1 MAELKYADIFSQ
13 HIIDMYE
20 QELKSNALFNSNGD
34 IQITNGKQIKLP
46 KLSVSGYKDHSRTSM
61 GFNAGTYSNDYEV
74 KVLDH
79 DRDIEFAIDPLD
91 IDETNMVVSIANI
104 QKRFETTQA
113 IPELDCYTFSKV
125 YTEAVRAG
133 ASVSTTEI
141 TSANVINDFDERL
154 AELEDAGVPL
164 DRVVMYVT
172 PAYKA
177 LLKEAFTRSYPNG
190 DKGMDRRI
198 HSIDDIN
205 TIITVP
211 SARLKTAYNFT
222 NGCVA
227 DTNAGQI
234 NYIMIDPEAQ
244 VSRVKYSYINVF
256 TPGHDSRTADKYV
269 YQNRKFNGT
278 FALDPLMKVA
288 CKINYTPKSSS

>member
-20 QELKSNALFNSNGD
+20 TELKSNALFNSNGD
-34 IQITNGKQIKLP
+34 IQIVNGKQIKLP

-91 IDETNMVVSIANI
+91 VDETNLVVSIANI

-113 IPELDCYTFSKV
+113 IPELDCYTFSKI
-125 YTEAVRAG
+125 YTEAVRVG

-141 TSANVINDFDERL
+141 TSANVITDFDAQL
-154 AELEDAGVPL
+154 VALEEAGVPL
-164 DRVVMYVT
+164 DRVIMYVT

-177 LLKEAFTRSYPNG
+177 LIKEAFTRSYPNG
-190 DKGMDRRI
+190 DKGMDRRV
-198 HSIDDIN
+198 HSIDDIG

-211 SARLKTAYNFT
+211 SGRMKTAYNFT

-227 DTNAGQI
+227 GDNAGQI

-278 FALDPLMKVA
+278 FALDALMKA
-288 CKINYTPKSSS
+288 GCKINYTAHK

>member
-91 IDETNMVVSIANI
+91 IDETNMVVSVANI
-104 QKRFETTQA
+104 QKRFEKTQA

-133 ASVSTTEI
+133 ATVKTTEI

-154 AELEDAGVPL
+154 IELEDAGVPL
-164 DRVVMYVT
+164 DRVIMYVT
-172 PAYKA
+172 PTYKA

-211 SARLKTAYNFT
+211 SARLKTAYDFT
-222 NGCVA
+222 NGCIA
-227 DTNAGQI
+227 GSEAGQI

-288 CKINYTPKSSS
+288 CKINYTPKL

>member
-141 TSANVINDFDERL
+141 TFANVIADFDERL
-154 AELEDAGVPL
+154 VELEDAGVPL
-164 DRVVMYVT
+164 DRVIMYVT

-211 SARLKTAYNFT
+211 SARLKTAYDFT

-227 DTNAGQI
+227 GSEAGQI

-288 CKINYTPKSSS
+288 CKINYTPKS

>member
-46 KLSVSGYKDHSRTSM
+46 KLSVSGYKDHNRNVM

-104 QKRFETTQA
+104 QKRFEKTQA

-125 YTEAVRAG
+125 YTEAVRVG
-133 ASVSTTEI
+133 ATVKTAQI

-154 AELEDAGVPL
+154 IELEDAGVPL
-164 DRVVMYVT
+164 DRVIMYVT
-172 PAYKA
+172 PTYKA

-211 SARLKTAYNFT
+211 SAKLKTAYDFT
-222 NGCVA
+222 NGCIA
-227 DTNAGQI
+227 GSEAGQI

-288 CKINYTPKSSS
+288 CKINYTPKL

>member
-91 IDETNMVVSIANI
+91 VDETNMVVSIANI
-104 QKRFETTQA
+104 QKRFEKTQG

-133 ASVSTTEI
+133 ATVKTTEI
-141 TSANVINDFDERL
+141 TSANVIADFDERL
-154 AELEDAGVPL
+154 IELEDAGVPL
-164 DRVVMYVT
+164 DRVIMYVT
-172 PAYKA
+172 PTYKA

-211 SARLKTAYNFT
+211 SARLKTAYDFT

-227 DTNAGQI
+227 GSEAGQI

-288 CKINYTPKSSS
+288 CKINYTPKL

>member
-91 IDETNMVVSIANI
+91 IDETNMVVSVANI

-133 ASVSTTEI
+133 ATVKTTEI
-141 TSANVINDFDERL
+141 TSANVITDFDERL
-154 AELEDAGVPL
+154 VELEDAGVPL
-164 DRVVMYVT
+164 DRVIMYVT
-172 PAYKA
+172 PSYKA

-211 SARLKTAYNFT
+211 SARLKTAYDFT

-227 DTNAGQI
+227 GSEAGQI

-288 CKINYTPKSSS
+288 CKINYTPKL

>member
-91 IDETNMVVSIANI
+91 IDETNMVVSVANI

-125 YTEAVRAG
+125 YTEAVRVG
-133 ASVSTTEI
+133 ATVKTTQI
-141 TSANVINDFDERL
+141 TSANIINDFDERL
-154 AELEDAGVPL
+154 IELEDAGVPL
-164 DRVVMYVT
+164 DRIIMYVT

-288 CKINYTPKSSS
+288 CKINYTPKL

>member
-91 IDETNMVVSIANI
+91 IDETNMVVSVANI
-104 QKRFETTQA
+104 QKRFEKTQA

-133 ASVSTTEI
+133 ATVKTTEI

-154 AELEDAGVPL
+154 IELEDAGVPL
-164 DRVVMYVT
+164 DRVIMYVT
-172 PAYKA
+172 PSYKA

-205 TIITVP
+205 MIITVP
-211 SARLKTAYNFT
+211 SARLKTAYDFT

-227 DTNAGQI
+227 GSEAGQI

-288 CKINYTPKSSS
+288 CKINYTPKL

>member
-46 KLSVSGYKDHSRTSM
+46 KLSVSGYKDHNRNIM

-91 IDETNMVVSIANI
+91 IDETNMVVSVANI
-104 QKRFETTQA
+104 QKRFEKTQA

-133 ASVSTTEI
+133 ATVKTTEI

-154 AELEDAGVPL
+154 IELEDAGVPL

-172 PAYKA
+172 PSYKA

-211 SARLKTAYNFT
+211 SARLKTAYDFT

-288 CKINYTPKSSS
+288 CKINYTPKL

>member
-34 IQITNGKQIKLP
+34 IQIVNGKQIKLP

-91 IDETNMVVSIANI
+91 IDETNMVVSVANI
-104 QKRFETTQA
+104 QKRFEKTQA

-125 YTEAVRAG
+125 YTEAVRVG
-133 ASVSTTEI
+133 ATVKTTQI

-154 AELEDAGVPL
+154 IELEDSGVPL

-211 SARLKTAYNFT
+211 SARLKTAYDFT

-227 DTNAGQI
+227 GSEAGQI

-278 FALDPLMKVA
+278 FALDPLMKVG
-288 CKINYTPKSSS
+288 CKINYTPKL

>member
-20 QELKSNALFNSNGD
+20 QELKSNTLFNSNGD

>member
-34 IQITNGKQIKLP
+34 IQIVNGKQLKLP
-46 KLSVSGYKDHSRTSM
+46 KLSVSGYKDHSRSAM
-61 GFNAGTYSNDYEV
+61 GFNSGTYSNDYEV

-91 IDETNMVVSIANI
+91 VDETNMVVSIANI

-113 IPELDCYTFSKV
+113 IPELDCYTFSKI
-125 YTEAVRAG
+125 YTEAVRVG
-133 ASVSTTEI
+133 ANVSTTAI
-141 TSANVINDFDERL
+141 TKDNIVADFDAQL
-154 AELEDAGVPL
+154 VALEEAGVPL
-164 DRVVMYVT
+164 ERVIMYVT
-172 PAYKA
+172 PAYKK

-190 DKGMDRRI
+190 ASGIDRRV
-198 HSIDDIN
+198 HTLDDIG

-211 SARLKTAYNFT
+211 SGRMKTAYNFT

-227 DTNAGQI
+227 GDNAGQI

-278 FALDPLMKVA
+278 FALDALLKVG
-288 CKINYTPKSSS
+288 CKINYTAHA